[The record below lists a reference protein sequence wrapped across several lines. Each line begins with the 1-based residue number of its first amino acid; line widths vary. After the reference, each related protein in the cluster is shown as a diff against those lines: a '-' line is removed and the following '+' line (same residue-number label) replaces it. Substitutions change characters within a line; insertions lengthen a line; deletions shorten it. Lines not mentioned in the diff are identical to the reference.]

1 MCDFGCAAPLRW
13 KRKKAKALSQASKGA
28 HGTVTI
34 EQGITRRKPYL
45 WLKRGSD
52 LLLAVLGLLVLL
64 VPMLIIALVIKL
76 GSPGPVLFKQQR
88 MGRGGKVFT
97 ILKFRTMRQDAPP
110 EMASREF
117 LNSAE
122 YITKSGGFLRRTSLD
137 EVPQLFNILKGD
149 MSFVGYRPVC
159 LTEVELNQ
167 LRKDYG
173 VFALRPGIT
182 GLAQVK
188 GRDAIGREKKA
199 LLDKQYVEHCSLKLD
214 LWCCLRTVK
223 TVISGKGVI

>member
-1 MCDFGCAAPLRW
+1 MPE
-13 KRKKAKALSQASKGA
+13 LSQNAQNV
-28 HGTVTI
+28 VTK
-34 EQGITRRKPYL
+34 EEATAQPLPTSVRHKPYL
-45 WLKRGSD
+45 FVKRGVD
-52 LLLAVLGLLVLL
+52 IAVAVLGLLVML
-64 VPMLIIALVIKL
+64 VPMLVIALVIKL

-88 MGRGGKVFT
+88 MGTGGRVFT
-97 ILKFRTMRQDAPP
+97 ILKFRTMTKDAPP

-117 LNSAE
+117 LNSSD
-122 YITKSGGFLRRTSLD
+122 YITKTGAFLRRTSLD
-137 EVPQLFNILKGD
+137 EIPQLFNILKGD

-159 LTEVELNQ
+159 LTEAELNQ

-188 GRDAIGREKKA
+188 GRDAIGREEKA
-199 LLDKQYVEHCSLKLD
+199 LLDKEYVERCSAKLD
-214 LWCCLRTVK
+214 LWCCLQTVK